1 MHIRIPSIRSM
12 LSSVSALTFIA
23 LSGCYTRFDPL
34 TFKDDP
40 QSTMMP
46 MSDLALSTDEIYWP
60 VIWITVVIFV
70 LVQVLLTVAVVKFRE
85 KPGEPM
91 PEQVHGNIKMELGWT
106 LLPVVILVAI
116 AFPTVTRIWEAQTA
130 PEGEVFEIKVV
141 GKQWWFAFEYPEL
154 GLVTANEVHLPAGRP
169 VHLALH
175 SGDVIHAF
183 WVPRL
188 GGKRDLMPGRINH
201 IWLTADMPPDGQDSI
216 RLEGQCA
223 ELCGDSHALMRMEAI
238 VHTPESFDKWVAAQ
252 KQAAATPT
260 EPLAAKGAET
270 FLAAGCIACH
280 STDPS
285 NAQAFLAPNLSHFGS
300 RPRLAADRFENNSE
314 NLAAWLRNPQAV
326 KPGATMPNLNL
337 NDQQVDA
344 LVAYLHSL
352 K

>member
-1 MHIRIPSIRSM
+1 
-12 LSSVSALTFIA
+12 
-23 LSGCYTRFDPL
+23 
-34 TFKDDP
+34 
-40 QSTMMP
+40 
-46 MSDLALSTDEIYWP
+46 
-60 VIWITVVIFV
+60 
-70 LVQVLLTVAVVKFRE
+70 
-85 KPGEPM
+85 
-91 PEQVHGNIKMELGWT
+91 
-106 LLPVVILVAI
+106 
-116 AFPTVTRIWEAQTA
+116 
-130 PEGEVFEIKVV
+130 
-141 GKQWWFAFEYPEL
+141 
-154 GLVTANEVHLPAGRP
+154 
-169 VHLALH
+169 
-175 SGDVIHAF
+175 
-183 WVPRL
+183 
-188 GGKRDLMPGRINH
+188 
-201 IWLTADMPPDGQDSI
+201 
-216 RLEGQCA
+216 LEGQCA

-300 RPRLAADRFENNSE
+300 RPRLAADRFENNAE

-344 LVAYLHSL
+344 LVAYLSSL